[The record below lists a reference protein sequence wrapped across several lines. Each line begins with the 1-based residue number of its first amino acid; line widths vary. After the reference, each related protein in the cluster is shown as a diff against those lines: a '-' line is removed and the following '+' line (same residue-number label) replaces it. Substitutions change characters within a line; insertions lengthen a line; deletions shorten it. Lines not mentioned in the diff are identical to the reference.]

1 MAQFDAPYDYDSDN
15 DVAASIYLINKKLQE
30 IKKPDKT
37 RFAILSGQVGATGF
51 EPTTSTSRT
60 WRATGLRYAPMI
72 FGMGCKNR
80 NSAQINHKI
89 RFSSEKKWFP

>member
-37 RFAILSGQVGATGF
+37 RFAILSGQVGATGLL
-51 EPTTSTSRT
+51 T
-60 WRATGLRYAPMI
+60 
-72 FGMGCKNR
+72 
-80 NSAQINHKI
+80 
-89 RFSSEKKWFP
+89 